1 MIDSAKDLLS
11 FRRMLA
17 PVIIQVLFWIL
28 TIFLI
33 VVAFWAMFHQGFWRG
48 FWVLLLGPISVRII
62 AEIIILLFR
71 INETLTEI
79 KNTMAVKA

>member
-1 MIDSAKDLLS
+1 MIDNIKDLLT

-17 PVIIQVLFWIL
+17 PVIIQIFFWIAS
-28 TIFLI
+28 IFLVI
-33 VVAFWAMFHQGFWRG
+33 IAFWEMFHQGFWRG
-48 FWVLLLGPISVRII
+48 FWVLILGPLSIRIV

-79 KNTMAVKA
+79 RNTMAGKS